1 MIEIT
6 VDVFSDKQL
15 IIPFVRDREDDWH
28 VSWRREFDAK
38 GHFDFTVPFDLTVT
52 ETAFLH
58 DDVSEIVREAEARK
72 IKDIKVRG
80 LIRVVMTP
88 EEVEELNRKGSIEFD
103 IQYDIMLIN
112 YTTFDGKCVV
122 LDDAEHQ
129 LRFTEYLRS
138 QVTSSLANRVVRLSP
153 SATVIVRRI

>member
-6 VDVFSDKQL
+6 VDVFGNAQAVVL
-15 IIPFVRDREDDWH
+15 FIRDREDDWH

-38 GHFDFTVPFDLTVT
+38 GHFDFTVPFDPTVT
-52 ETAFLH
+52 KTAFLH
-58 DDVSEIVREAEARK
+58 DDLSEIVREAEARK
-72 IKDIKVRG
+72 IKDVKVRG

-88 EEVEELNRKGSIEFD
+88 EEVEELNRKGSIECD
-103 IQYDIMLIN
+103 IQYDVTLIN

-129 LRFTEYLRS
+129 LGFTEYLRV
-138 QVTSSLANRVVRLSP
+138 QVASSLANRVVRLSP